1 MHSCKNANRNG
12 KADRLGMKKLYYS
25 DDNITDIL
33 DRAKTIAMVGTSTNS
48 ARPSYLV
55 MQYLQCNAY
64 RVIPVNPVAAGTV
77 VLKEIVYASL
87 ADIPGKIDMV
97 DIFRNSD
104 AAGVITD
111 EAISLAKEKSI
122 QTIWMQL
129 GVRNDAAAQRAE
141 AAGLTVVMDRCPKI
155 EIGRLYREL
164 NCSGVKSRI
173 IAAKR
178 SHVRRPQ

>member
-33 DRAKTIAMVGTSTNS
+33 DRAKTIAMVGASTNP
-48 ARPSYLV
+48 ARPSHLV
-55 MQYLQCNAY
+55 MKYLQGKSY
-64 RVIPVNPVAAGTV
+64 RVIPVNPVAADTI
-77 VLKEIVYASL
+77 LLAETVYARI
-87 ADIPGKIDMV
+87 ADIPGTIDMV

-129 GVRNDAAAQRAE
+129 GVRNDAAARRAE
-141 AAGLTVVMDRCPKI
+141 TAGLRVVMDRCPKI
-155 EIGRLYREL
+155 EIDRLY
-164 NCSGVKSRI
+164 GQFI
-173 IAAKR
+173 
-178 SHVRRPQ
+178 